1 MVLEVY
7 LMTVNHLS
15 TASWNPDIINNEPK
29 LYLGKSCIW
38 GKASLP
44 LCLSEVVSQNT
55 KSKAVPFL
63 SLPTSAAVCLQVCSH
78 RSCFAFL
85 EPHSDLWHRGFSANQ
100 VKLAMRHS
108 SQVITCV
115 HLPLLPQM
123 QSSDIDGCEHASV
136 PPLPGGTSPNR
147 ICLSFP
153 THSQRTGQYS
163 PNLPSCLH
171 DHSLVISTQDRLA
184 QMSSLNFFGY
194 SEPACFDQNKP
205 GNNCSWESWYERE
218 EFCKR
223 CGKFLYVT
231 STPLINAQ
239 GLVQIMQLP
248 DALLPVSF
256 TRLHN
261 HETSCVPDLITSI
274 SLFKYFCMPWS

>member
-1 MVLEVY
+1 MPVRSGL
-7 LMTVNHLS
+7 
-15 TASWNPDIINNEPK
+15 
-29 LYLGKSCIW
+29 
-38 GKASLP
+38 
-44 LCLSEVVSQNT
+44 T
-55 KSKAVPFL
+55 KHQKKAVPFL
-63 SLPTSAAVCLQVCSH
+63 SLPASAAVCLQVCSH

-85 EPHSDLWHRGFSANQ
+85 GPHSDLWHRGFSANQ
-100 VKLAMRHS
+100 LKLAMQTQQSGDNLCAPAFAAPRCREETSLVVSRH
-108 SQVITCV
+108 
-115 HLPLLPQM
+115 
-123 QSSDIDGCEHASV
+123 
-136 PPLPGGTSPNR
+136 PLPGVTSRNR

-153 THSQRTGQYS
+153 THSQRAGQHS

-171 DHSLVISTQDRLA
+171 DHSLVISTLDRLA
-184 QMSSLNFFGY
+184 QTSSLNFFGY

-205 GNNCSWESWYERE
+205 GNNCSWESRYERA

-239 GLVQIMQLP
+239 GLVQVMQLP

-261 HETSCVPDLITSI
+261 HETPCAPDLITSI
-274 SLFKYFCMPWS
+274 SLFKYFCMPWSQLVLASISRK